1 MFPFNEVM
9 DFKIEMTDEHEL
21 FRKSIREFAESKV
34 RPYVQKVEETNEIP
48 QSIIDGARELGLYGV
63 GVPERYGGQGGDM
76 RTLAILTEELS
87 RVLPSLGTMVTVNHL
102 FLIPLMIFGTEE
114 QKLKYIPP
122 VAKGEKFAAHAN
134 TEPGAGSDVAG
145 IQTRAEKNNNG
156 YIINGRKIFI
166 TNSERAQY
174 FILSARTSSP
184 EQGKRWKG
192 ITTFIAEKGMP
203 GLEIGQKFKVIGLRG
218 EQPNEVIFN
227 NLYVP
232 DENIVGK
239 VGEGFKVIVTTY
251 DYSRIII
258 AAQALGIAQGVF
270 ELAFNYSIE
279 RKAFEKP
286 IFGFEGIAF
295 RISDMLIKLE
305 TARLLVYWAAYLA
318 DMQKPLFLMASSMAK
333 TYATEVAEEL
343 SDMAIKIH
351 GGAGVDSATGVERY
365 LRDSVITTIYEGT
378 NDIQK
383 LTIAKTLL
391 KLASRSVDIG

>member
-1 MFPFNEVM
+1 MFPFSEVM

-21 FRKSIREFAESKV
+21 FRKSVREFAESKV

-48 QSIIDGARELGLYGV
+48 QTIIDGARELGLYGV
-63 GVPERYGGQGGDM
+63 GVPEKYGGQGGDM

-102 FLIPLMIFGTEE
+102 FLVPLMIFGTEE

-156 YIINGRKIFI
+156 YTINGRKIFI
-166 TNSERAQY
+166 TNSDRAQY
-174 FILSARTSSP
+174 FIISARTSPP

-227 NLYVP
+227 NLNVP
-232 DENIVGK
+232 EENVVGR

-258 AAQALGIAQGVF
+258 AAQALGIAQGVL
-270 ELAFNYSIE
+270 ELAFNYSVE

-286 IFGFEGIAF
+286 IIGFEGVAF

-305 TARLLVYWAAYLA
+305 AARLLVYWAAYLA

>member
-1 MFPFNEVM
+1 MFPFSEVM

-21 FRKSIREFAESKV
+21 FRKSVREFAESKV

-48 QSIIDGARELGLYGV
+48 QTIIDGARELGLYGV
-63 GVPERYGGQGGDM
+63 GVPEKYGGQGGDM

-102 FLIPLMIFGTEE
+102 FLVPLMIFGTEE

-156 YIINGRKIFI
+156 YTINGRKIFI
-166 TNSERAQY
+166 TNSDRAQY
-174 FILSARTSSP
+174 FIISARTSPP

-227 NLYVP
+227 NLNVP
-232 DENIVGK
+232 EENIVGR

-258 AAQALGIAQGVF
+258 AAQALGIAQGVL
-270 ELAFNYSIE
+270 ELAFNYSVE

-286 IFGFEGIAF
+286 IIGFEGVAF

-305 TARLLVYWAAYLA
+305 AARLLVYWAAYLA

>member
-21 FRKSIREFAESKV
+21 FRKSVREFTESKV

-63 GVPERYGGQGGDM
+63 GVPEKYGGQGGDM

-102 FLIPLMIFGTEE
+102 FLVPLMIFGTEE

-145 IQTRAEKNNNG
+145 IQTRAEKNDNG
-156 YIINGRKIFI
+156 YTINGRKIFI
-166 TNSERAQY
+166 TNSDRAQY
-174 FILSARTSSP
+174 FIISARTSPP

-203 GLEIGQKFKVIGLRG
+203 GLEIGEKFKVIGLRG

-227 NLYVP
+227 NLKVP
-232 DENIVGK
+232 EENIVGR

-270 ELAFNYSIE
+270 ELAFNYSVE

-286 IFGFEGIAF
+286 IIGFEGVAF